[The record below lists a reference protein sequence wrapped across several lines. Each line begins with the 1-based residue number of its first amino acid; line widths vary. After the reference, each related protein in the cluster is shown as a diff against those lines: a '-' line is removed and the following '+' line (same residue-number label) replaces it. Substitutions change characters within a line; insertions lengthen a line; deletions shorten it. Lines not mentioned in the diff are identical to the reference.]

1 MCQKLH
7 HLDFVLVVAVAA
19 IAMALDQ
26 SAWVPHILASHY
38 IQVHVLEVVVLVEE
52 HTQSLLVDHHV
63 YALDAPSTHLSTA
76 VCLRAS
82 SSLLCPTTSS
92 AVVDPLE
99 SKNPPNHQNL
109 VHLPHAHQLQM
120 DQIAMVASL
129 EDQLDP

>member
-1 MCQKLH
+1 MALDPLALVLH
-7 HLDFVLVVAVAA
+7 TPAHQHVQVHALEVLVV
-19 IAMALDQ
+19 
-26 SAWVPHILASHY
+26 
-38 IQVHVLEVVVLVEE
+38 VEE
-52 HTQSLLVDHHV
+52 HIQSPLVDHHV

-109 VHLPHAHQLQM
+109 VHLPHAHRLQM